1 MKTQHIV
8 EIAFS
13 HYRKGDYEKASEAFL
28 KAISLHP
35 TDPFYYMGLGLV
47 RMCLDDLTGG
57 LKSFSYALQLDDKLD
72 LAYYYRSVCR
82 KNAEEFTVALEDIN
96 AAIGLRIRPGQYMGE
111 RGRIKHLN
119 GDLLGALIDLIRAVK
134 WDYGYNY
141 VNYLYRSQLFM
152 ELKEYDMALEDLG
165 NVIRLNPE
173 VSEAYLYKSE
183 CHMEMGNQDLADK
196 ELLSYKTLM
205 KTKK

>member
-13 HYRKGDYEKASEAFL
+13 HYRKGDYEKASLAFL

-47 RMCLDDLTGG
+47 RLYLDDLTGG
-57 LKSFSYALQLDDKLD
+57 LKSFSYALQLDDRLD

-82 KNAEEFTVALEDIN
+82 KKAGEFTAALEDIN
-96 AAIGLRIRPGQYMGE
+96 TAIELRLSPGQYMGE
-111 RGRIKHLN
+111 RGWIKHLN
-119 GDLLGALIDLIRAVK
+119 GDSLGALIDLTRAVK

-141 VNYLYRSQLFM
+141 VNYLYLSKLFM
-152 ELKEYDMALEDLG
+152 ELKQYDMALDNL
-165 NVIRLNPE
+165 NDVIRLNPR

-183 CHMEMGNQDLADK
+183 CHRKMGNQDLADK
-196 ELLSYKTLM
+196 ELLFYKTII